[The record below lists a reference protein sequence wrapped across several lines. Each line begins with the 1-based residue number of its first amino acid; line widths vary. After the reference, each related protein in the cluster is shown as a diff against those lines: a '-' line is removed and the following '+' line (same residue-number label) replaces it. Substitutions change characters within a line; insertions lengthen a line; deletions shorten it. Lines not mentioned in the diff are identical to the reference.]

1 MIKRGVISFLAAAML
16 LLTGCGLGSSSSDSF
31 QSSTPQ
37 ITQADISDGS
47 SAESVAESTMGSA
60 SEIMQADISDD
71 SSVESA
77 SESTADSSFENVSPP
92 AVSELSSNSPESS
105 VSVIQSSSSESIP
118 APSVSSS
125 VSADK
130 PDFPGSDYI
139 AELDGG
145 TIIFIPAS
153 GNGTKYHKNENCSN
167 MKGNVIKMTV
177 TEAEQRGYTPCKKSK
192 CFGSY
197 F

>member
-37 ITQADISDGS
+37 ITQADISEDS
-47 SAESVAESTMGSA
+47 NVESA
-60 SEIMQADISDD
+60 SESTPQIMQADISDD
-71 SSVESA
+71 SSAESVA
-77 SESTADSSFENVSPP
+77 ESTADSSFENVSPP

-118 APSVSSS
+118 APSVSTS

-177 TEAEQRGYTPCKKSK
+177 TEAEQRGYTPCRKSK